1 MGVFEKLNDHLKDQI
16 GVFKRLNNDSKD
28 QIDHLIN

>member
-16 GVFKRLNNDSKD
+16 GVFKRLNDDSKD